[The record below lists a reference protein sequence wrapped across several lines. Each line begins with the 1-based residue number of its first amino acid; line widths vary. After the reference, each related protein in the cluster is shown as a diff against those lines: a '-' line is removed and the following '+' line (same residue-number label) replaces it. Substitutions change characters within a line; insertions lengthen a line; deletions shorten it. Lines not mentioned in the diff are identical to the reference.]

1 MKIQLQKKDVE
12 KILELMDK
20 FPQESNYQI
29 DYVSTSGLGYSID
42 MIVPISVKG
51 HTGEFKI
58 SITDS
63 SNW

>member
-42 MIVPISVKG
+42 MFVPISVKG